1 MSKTEFLQ
9 EENIQVYFP
18 SNVYDYN
25 EQGRQKERVLV
36 KIDLFL
42 YSTGFNHVSNRV
54 VPNSLS
60 LERNTVVAGDDM
72 IGINTRLGLPL
83 CDSINHVINL
93 RTPLLEDDRESCV

>member
-36 KIDLFL
+36 KIDLFFYIL
-42 YSTGFNHVSNRV
+42 QGSIM
-54 VPNSLS
+54 SLT
-60 LERNTVVAGDDM
+60 EWCPTVCRWRG
-72 IGINTRLGLPL
+72 TLL
-83 CDSINHVINL
+83 
-93 RTPLLEDDRESCV
+93 LLEMI